1 MRFIPGFL
9 SAVLGMLAGW
19 SALAALVVMLAGPD
33 RDGGIAMGAVFD
45 IGPIG
50 GVAGLIAGIWLFMRF
65 GLVRAAAPTP
75 AEEASAAAPTPAEKA
90 SGAAPRPSRR
100 PSFPFAVAVTLIA
113 TTLAWWA
120 WYELIRSPDLTHGFM
135 TLELQFRLP
144 AGMALPDNREDVR
157 LEVEEA
163 NGYAI
168 ASPLPGWR
176 AHQGDRAVILGS
188 ASLMYKTRHR
198 VVRLTLPGVETQ
210 SWRIDLGSDPDPSTS
225 FSPWRVADQTPQKQ
239 IEMNFRLS
247 ADR

>member
-1 MRFIPGFL
+1 MRFILGFL
-9 SAVLGMLAGW
+9 SAILGMLGGW
-19 SALAALVVMLAGPD
+19 SALAALVVMLGGPD

-50 GVAGLIAGIWLFMRF
+50 GVAGLVAGIWLFMRF
-65 GLVRAAAPTP
+65 GLVRDPAPPPAQEAAEAAA
-75 AEEASAAAPTPAEKA
+75 EAAAD
-90 SGAAPRPSRR
+90 AAPRPRAR
-100 PSFPFAVAVTLIA
+100 LSFPFAVAVALIA

-120 WYELIRSPDLTHGFM
+120 WYELIRSPNLSHGFM

-144 AGMALPDNREDVR
+144 AGMTLPDNREDVQ

-163 NGYAI
+163 SGYAI

-176 AHQGDRAVILGS
+176 AHQADRAVILGS

-198 VVRLTLPGVETQ
+198 VVRLTLPGVEMQ
-210 SWRIDLGSDPDPSTS
+210 SWRIDLGSDPDPIPD
-225 FSPWRVADQTPQKQ
+225 FSPWRAADQRSQKQ
-239 IEMNFRLS
+239 IEMSFRLS